1 MGTANLVLLNSVWG
15 FGITVT
21 VIGYVIVLAALI
33 FLFFVYQFIPKA
45 LDFYAKSKLRKAG
58 KKEIADKGTL
68 EMSGEVNAAISM
80 AIYMCMN
87 ERHDA
92 ESGKITAKKLSK
104 RYSPWSSKIYTI
116 QGGLNSRF

>member
-1 MGTANLVLLNSVWG
+1 MEHLNLFILGSTWG

-21 VIGYVIVLAALI
+21 IIGYLIVLSALV

-45 LDFYAKSKLRKAG
+45 LDMYTRARMRRAG
-58 KKEIADKGTL
+58 KKDAHESTIGH
-68 EMSGEVNAAISM
+68 SGEVNAAISM
-80 AIYMCMN
+80 ALHLFMN
-87 ERHDA
+87 EKHDI

>member
-1 MGTANLVLLNSVWG
+1 MEHINLILLDSTMD

-21 VIGYVIVLAALI
+21 IIGYLIVLSALV
-33 FLFFVYQFIPKA
+33 FLFLVYLLIPKL
-45 LDFYAKSKLRKAG
+45 LDMYTRSRMRRAG
-58 KKEIADKGTL
+58 KKDAGESTIGH
-68 EMSGEVNAAISM
+68 SGEVNAAISM
-80 AIYMCMN
+80 AIFLFLD
-87 ERHDA
+87 EKHDR

>member
-1 MGTANLVLLNSVWG
+1 MEHINLILLDSTMD

-21 VIGYVIVLAALI
+21 IIGYLIVLSALI
-33 FLFFVYQFIPKA
+33 FLFLVYLLIPKL
-45 LDFYAKSKLRKAG
+45 LDMYTRSRMRRAG
-58 KKEIADKGTL
+58 KKDAGESTIGH
-68 EMSGEVNAAISM
+68 SGEVNAAISM
-80 AIYMCMN
+80 AIYLCMD
-87 ERHDA
+87 EKHDR

>member
-1 MGTANLVLLNSVWG
+1 MEHLNLFILGNAWG

-21 VIGYVIVLAALI
+21 LIGYLIVLSALI
-33 FLFFVYQFIPKA
+33 FLFLVYLLIPKA
-45 LDFYAKSKLRKAG
+45 LDMYTRARLRKAG
-58 KKEIADKGTL
+58 QKGSEESTISH
-68 EMSGEVNAAISM
+68 SGEVNAAISM
-80 AIYMCMN
+80 AIYLCMN
-87 ERHDA
+87 EKHDI

>member
-1 MGTANLVLLNSVWG
+1 MEALNLFILGNTWA
-15 FGITVT
+15 FGITVSI
-21 VIGYVIVLAALI
+21 IGYLIVLSALV

-45 LDFYAKSKLRKAG
+45 LDMYTRARMRKAG
-58 KKEIADKGTL
+58 KKDANESTIGLT
-68 EMSGEVNAAISM
+68 GEVNAAISM
-80 AIYMCMN
+80 AIYLCMN
-87 ERHDA
+87 EKHDR

>member
-1 MGTANLVLLNSVWG
+1 MGTTYLYILNSVWG

-21 VIGYVIVLAALI
+21 IIGYVIVLTALI
-33 FLFFVYQFIPKA
+33 FLFLVYLLVPKA
-45 LDFYAKSKLRKAG
+45 LDLYTRAQLRRAG
-58 KKEIADKGTL
+58 KKDLAEKNSL
-68 EMSGEVNAAISM
+68 EMSGDVNAAISL
-80 AIYMCMN
+80 AIYLCMS
-87 ERHDA
+87 ERHDE

>member
-1 MGTANLVLLNSVWG
+1 METTNLFILNSVWG

-21 VIGYVIVLAALI
+21 VIGYVIVLAALV
-33 FLFFVYQFIPKA
+33 FLFFVYQLIPKA
-45 LDFYAKSKLRKAG
+45 LDLYTSAKLRRAG

-68 EMSGEVNAAISM
+68 KITGDVNAAISM
-80 AIYMCMN
+80 ALYLCMS
-87 ERHDA
+87 ERHDE
-92 ESGKITAKKLSK
+92 ESGKITIKKVSK

>member
-1 MGTANLVLLNSVWG
+1 MEATNLFILNSVWG

-33 FLFFVYQFIPKA
+33 FLFFVYQLIPKA
-45 LDFYAKSKLRKAG
+45 LDFYAKAKLRRAG
-58 KKEIADKGTL
+58 KKEIAEKGTL
-68 EMSGEVNAAISM
+68 EITGDVNAAISM
-80 AIYMCMN
+80 AIYLCMN
-87 ERHDA
+87 ERHDE
-92 ESGKITAKKLSK
+92 ESGKITAKKVSK

>member
-1 MGTANLVLLNSVWG
+1 MKILDFIILSDVWE

-21 VIGYVIVLAALI
+21 IIGYTIVLLALV
-33 FLFFVYQFIPKA
+33 FLFLVYQLIPKA
-45 LDFYAKSKLRKAG
+45 LDLYTRAKLRRAG
-58 KKEIADKGTL
+58 KKTIAEKSTIGHT
-68 EMSGEVNAAISM
+68 GEVNAAISM
-80 AIYMCMN
+80 AIYLCMS
-87 ERHDA
+87 ERHDI

>member
-1 MGTANLVLLNSVWG
+1 MGTTNLFILNSVWG

-21 VIGYVIVLAALI
+21 IIGYVIVLAALV

-45 LDFYAKSKLRKAG
+45 LDLYTRSKLRRAG
-58 KKEIADKGTL
+58 KKDIAEKNSL
-68 EMSGEVNAAISM
+68 EMSGDVNAAISM
-80 AIYMCMN
+80 AIYLCLS
-87 ERHDA
+87 ERHDE

>member
-1 MGTANLVLLNSVWG
+1 MGTTNLFILNSVWG

-21 VIGYVIVLAALI
+21 IIGYVIVLTALI
-33 FLFFVYQFIPKA
+33 FLFLVYLLLPKA
-45 LDFYAKSKLRKAG
+45 LDLYTRAKLRRAG
-58 KKEIADKGTL
+58 KKDLAEKNSL
-68 EMSGEVNAAISM
+68 EMSGDVNAAISL
-80 AIYMCMN
+80 AIYLCMS
-87 ERHDA
+87 ERHDE